1 MSYTVATVPKG
12 FAIAFPTEKKD
23 DVSAANGYVHLLDA
37 CEYDTLEEAIKALE
51 KRNEEIEQKRSS
63 SLVIISQGLKTIVT
77 HDGDMNQ
84 ILAALTKFICET
96 MSKGGFTFSQ
106 IDRMIDLVMEHMD
119 NLAEQQSKTFNDLK
133 DAIENPFDDMEVFDD
148 DELL

>member
-1 MSYTVATVPKG
+1 MSYTVAIVPNG

-37 CEYDTLEEAIKALE
+37 CEYDTLEEAIAALE
-51 KRNEEIEQKRSS
+51 KKNEEIEQKRSS
-63 SLVIISQGLKTIVT
+63 SLVIVSQGLKSIVT

-96 MSKGGFTFSQ
+96 MSKGEFTFSQ
-106 IDRMIDLVMEHMD
+106 IEKMIDLVMEQMD
-119 NLAEQQSKTFNDLK
+119 NLAELQSKTFNDLK
-133 DAIENPFDDMEVFDD
+133 DVIDDPFDDMEVFDD